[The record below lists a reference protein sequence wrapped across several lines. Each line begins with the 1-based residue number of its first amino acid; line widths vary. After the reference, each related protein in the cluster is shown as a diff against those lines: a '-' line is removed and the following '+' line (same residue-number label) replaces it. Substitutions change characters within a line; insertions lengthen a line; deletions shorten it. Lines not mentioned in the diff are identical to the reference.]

1 MLKCQ
6 VKIKTETKIS
16 SNHQIHQ
23 SLKTMTKKWAFYLES
38 RRFWPRVAPIGEQ
51 IEVNQEASEIPGF
64 DLGQGKH
71 KNWRSRLF
79 ILPKFLTRK
88 GKTTLVHWTV
98 AAARCTKLSLLSRSC
113 IRSHGF
119 AHWSLFTKSNLIVI
133 FIYFIKSP
141 IIFNSVLCTIFSW
154 PNLMV
159 IHFLL
164 TSAEWSS
171 NWVNSA
177 G

>member
-23 SLKTMTKKWAFYLES
+23 SLTMTKKWAFYLES

-71 KNWRSRLF
+71 KN
-79 ILPKFLTRK
+79 
-88 GKTTLVHWTV
+88 
-98 AAARCTKLSLLSRSC
+98 
-113 IRSHGF
+113 
-119 AHWSLFTKSNLIVI
+119 
-133 FIYFIKSP
+133 
-141 IIFNSVLCTIFSW
+141 
-154 PNLMV
+154 
-159 IHFLL
+159 
-164 TSAEWSS
+164 
-171 NWVNSA
+171 
-177 G
+177 